1 MEWENQLIQE
11 LQWSN
16 KISNKASKELVAQ
29 EIAGLAK
36 DGDVIGAG
44 SGSTVYLTLF
54 ALAQRVKQ
62 ESLHIEI
69 IPASAEISMT
79 CIQLGLPQTTLWNKR
94 PDWTFD
100 GADEVDPHNNL
111 IKRRGGAMFKE
122 KLLIKSS
129 GKTYI
134 IVDESKLV
142 SKLGSKYPIP
152 VEVFPHALS
161 HVENEI
167 RLLGASKIS
176 LRLAERKDGPVFT
189 ENGNFI
195 LDIHLSNI
203 VPDLEQKLK
212 AITGVI
218 ESGLFIG
225 YDITVLMANR

>member
-16 KISNKASKELVAQ
+16 KISNKANKELVAQ

-79 CIQLGLPQTTLWNKR
+79 CIQLGLPQITLWNKR

-100 GADEVDPHNNL
+100 GADEVDPQNNL
-111 IKRRGGAMFKE
+111 IKGRGGAMFKE

-134 IVDESKLV
+134 IIDESKLV

>member
-79 CIQLGLPQTTLWNKR
+79 CIQLGLPQTTL
-94 PDWTFD
+94 
-100 GADEVDPHNNL
+100 
-111 IKRRGGAMFKE
+111 
-122 KLLIKSS
+122 
-129 GKTYI
+129 
-134 IVDESKLV
+134 
-142 SKLGSKYPIP
+142 
-152 VEVFPHALS
+152 
-161 HVENEI
+161 
-167 RLLGASKIS
+167 
-176 LRLAERKDGPVFT
+176 
-189 ENGNFI
+189 
-195 LDIHLSNI
+195 
-203 VPDLEQKLK
+203 
-212 AITGVI
+212 
-218 ESGLFIG
+218 
-225 YDITVLMANR
+225 

>member
-1 MEWENQLIQE
+1 MPRKLP
-11 LQWSN
+11 
-16 KISNKASKELVAQ
+16 
-29 EIAGLAK
+29 GLAK

-69 IPASAEISMT
+69 IPASAEISMA

-111 IKRRGGAMFKE
+111 IKGRGGAMFKE

-134 IVDESKLV
+134 IIDESKLV

-152 VEVFPHALS
+152 VEVFPHALPPMWKTKYAYWELQKS
-161 HVENEI
+161 AYALQKEKTA
-167 RLLGASKIS
+167 RYY
-176 LRLAERKDGPVFT
+176 RK
-189 ENGNFI
+189 
-195 LDIHLSNI
+195 
-203 VPDLEQKLK
+203 
-212 AITGVI
+212 
-218 ESGLFIG
+218 
-225 YDITVLMANR
+225 R

>member
-111 IKRRGGAMFKE
+111 IKGRGGAMFKE
-122 KLLIKSS
+122 KLLI
-129 GKTYI
+129 
-134 IVDESKLV
+134 
-142 SKLGSKYPIP
+142 KLGSKYPIP

-176 LRLAERKDGPVFT
+176 LRLAEGKDGPVFT

>member
-1 MEWENQLIQE
+1 M
-11 LQWSN
+11 
-16 KISNKASKELVAQ
+16 VAQ

-111 IKRRGGAMFKE
+111 IKGRGGAMFKE

-167 RLLGASKIS
+167 RLLGASKSAYVLQKEKTVRYLPKAVIS
-176 LRLAERKDGPVFT
+176 FLT
-189 ENGNFI
+189 FI
-195 LDIHLSNI
+195 S
-203 VPDLEQKLK
+203 
-212 AITGVI
+212 AT
-218 ESGLFIG
+218 LFLIW
-225 YDITVLMANR
+225 NRN

>member
-1 MEWENQLIQE
+1 
-11 LQWSN
+11 
-16 KISNKASKELVAQ
+16 
-29 EIAGLAK
+29 
-36 DGDVIGAG
+36 
-44 SGSTVYLTLF
+44 
-54 ALAQRVKQ
+54 
-62 ESLHIEI
+62 
-69 IPASAEISMT
+69 MT

-100 GADEVDPHNNL
+100 GADEVDPQNNL
-111 IKRRGGAMFKE
+111 IKGRGGAMFKE

-134 IVDESKLV
+134 IIDESKLV

>member
-100 GADEVDPHNNL
+100 GADEVDPQNNL
-111 IKRRGGAMFKE
+111 IKGRGGAMFKE

>member
-111 IKRRGGAMFKE
+111 IKGRGGAMFKE

-152 VEVFPHALS
+152 VEVFPHALPCGKRDTLIGS
-161 HVENEI
+161 F
-167 RLLGASKIS
+167 KIS
-176 LRLAERKDGPVFT
+176 LRLAEGKDGPVFT
-189 ENGNFI
+189 ESGNFI

>member
-111 IKRRGGAMFKE
+111 IKGRGGAMFKE

-142 SKLGSKYPIP
+142 SKLGSKYP
-152 VEVFPHALS
+152 HTGRS
-161 HVENEI
+161 
-167 RLLGASKIS
+167 IS
-176 LRLAERKDGPVFT
+176 TCSLPCGKRDTLIGSFKNQPTSCRK
-189 ENGNFI
+189 
-195 LDIHLSNI
+195 
-203 VPDLEQKLK
+203 KRR
-212 AITGVI
+212 
-218 ESGLFIG
+218 SGI
-225 YDITVLMANR
+225 YRKR

>member
-1 MEWENQLIQE
+1 MNGVQTRFKCKLDVKRCKRFVFPPSS
-11 LQWSN
+11 LLPRSN
-16 KISNKASKELVAQ
+16 ALKTKAIRYFQ
-29 EIAGLAK
+29 T
-36 DGDVIGAG
+36 DR
-44 SGSTVYLTLF
+44 TLTRIVSPPL
-54 ALAQRVKQ
+54 
-62 ESLHIEI
+62 
-69 IPASAEISMT
+69 
-79 CIQLGLPQTTLWNKR
+79 QTTLWNKR

-111 IKRRGGAMFKE
+111 IKGRGGAMFKE

-176 LRLAERKDGPVFT
+176 LRLAEGKDGPVFT
-189 ENGNFI
+189 ESGNFI

>member
-111 IKRRGGAMFKE
+111 IKGRGGAMFKE

-152 VEVFPHALS
+152 VELFPHALS
-161 HVENEI
+161 HVENDI
-167 RLLGASKIS
+167 RL
-176 LRLAERKDGPVFT
+176 
-189 ENGNFI
+189 
-195 LDIHLSNI
+195 
-203 VPDLEQKLK
+203 
-212 AITGVI
+212 
-218 ESGLFIG
+218 
-225 YDITVLMANR
+225 

>member
-111 IKRRGGAMFKE
+111 IKGRGGAMFKE

-142 SKLGSKYPIP
+142 SKLGNKYPIP
-152 VEVFPHALS
+152 VEVFPHALLWKTRYAYWELQKS
-161 HVENEI
+161 AYVLQKEKTVRYLPKTVI
-167 RLLGASKIS
+167 LFLTFIS
-176 LRLAERKDGPVFT
+176 ATLFLIWNRK
-189 ENGNFI
+189 
-195 LDIHLSNI
+195 
-203 VPDLEQKLK
+203 
-212 AITGVI
+212 
-218 ESGLFIG
+218 
-225 YDITVLMANR
+225 

>member
-1 MEWENQLIQE
+1 MNLKKEAGY
-11 LQWSN
+11 
-16 KISNKASKELVAQ
+16 KAAEYVTDGDILGLGTGSTTHYFIEAVGKR
-29 EIAGLAK
+29 IADEGINVMGIPTSFQSLLLAK
-36 DGDVIGAG
+36 QWNIPVTSLEEHDID
-44 SGSTVYLTLF
+44 
-54 ALAQRVKQ
+54 LAV
-62 ESLHIEI
+62 
-69 IPASAEISMT
+69 
-79 CIQLGLPQTTLWNKR
+79 
-94 PDWTFD
+94 D

-111 IKRRGGAMFKE
+111 IKGRGGAMFKE

-176 LRLAERKDGPVFT
+176 LRLAEGKDGPVFT
-189 ENGNFI
+189 ESGNFI

-218 ESGLFIG
+218 ENGLFIG

>member
-1 MEWENQLIQE
+1 MEWGNQLIQE

-69 IPASAEISMT
+69 IPTSAEISMT

-100 GADEVDPHNNL
+100 GADEVDPQNNL
-111 IKRRGGAMFKE
+111 IKGRGGAMFKE

-161 HVENEI
+161 YVENEI
-167 RLLGASKIS
+167 RLLGVSKIN
-176 LRLAERKDGPVFT
+176 LRLAEGKDGPVFT

-195 LDIHLSNI
+195 LDVHLSNI

-212 AITGVI
+212 TITGVI

-225 YDITVLMANR
+225 YDITVLTANR

>member
-1 MEWENQLIQE
+1 MKWDNQLINH

-16 KISNKASKELVAQ
+16 AIINREGKEIVAR
-29 EIAGLAK
+29 EIAAMAEE
-36 DGDVIGAG
+36 GDVIGAG

-54 ALAQRVKQ
+54 ALAERIRK
-62 ESLHIEI
+62 ESLHIEV

-79 CIQLGLPQTTLWNKR
+79 CIQLGIPQTTLWNKR
-94 PDWTFD
+94 PDWAFD
-100 GADEVDPHNNL
+100 GADEVDPERSL
-111 IKRRGGAMFKE
+111 IKGRGGAMFKE

>member
-111 IKRRGGAMFKE
+111 IKGRGGAMFKE

-142 SKLGSKYPIP
+142 SKLGATFYTGRSISTCSLPCGKRDTLIGS
-152 VEVFPHALS
+152 F
-161 HVENEI
+161 
-167 RLLGASKIS
+167 KIS